1 MHYLKTILL
10 DNKLYIIKDSYF
22 TIIYIL
28 IIRTTIFYVPF
39 IILFITLFNVR
50 NYVKRIINGE
60 FCIAQLYYNINNY
73 KINRLIIFCYLC
85 IIIISFLNFI

>member
-28 IIRTTIFYVPF
+28 NIRTTIFYAPF
-39 IILFITLFNVR
+39 IILFITLFNFR